1 MILQAL
7 AKYYERMPTAA
18 QEGFQQQAI
27 PFVITLN
34 RQGNFVGLMDTRE
47 GDGKKKRAR
56 SFLVPKA
63 VKKSV
68 NIAANL
74 LWGTPA
80 YVLGRPKP
88 DKKDYQKLFERAKTS
103 RLPLLNL

>member
-7 AKYYERMPTAA
+7 EAYYQRIAKNKDSGVAP
-18 QEGFQQQAI
+18 EGFQKQAI
-27 PFVITLN
+27 PFIITLDGDGLFKGLQDT
-34 RQGNFVGLMDTRE
+34 RQGE
-47 GDGKKKRAR
+47 GKKKTAR
-56 SFLVPKA
+56 TFTVPKA

-74 LWGTPA
+74 IWGTPA

-88 DKKDYQKLFERAKTS
+88 DKKKD
-103 RLPLLNL
+103 